1 MAKKVYHGPIIRR
14 VELDPD
20 NKEHSGYY
28 PFYRQFL
35 YIDKVPI
42 YKFESS
48 NYDALM
54 DKVAEMMNE
63 DTRLDMYTTYNK
75 SYWEKYVEEVRMT
88 KLPGYDK
95 YYEKEE

>member
-1 MAKKVYHGPIIRR
+1 
-14 VELDPD
+14 
-20 NKEHSGYY
+20 
-28 PFYRQFL
+28 
-35 YIDKVPI
+35 
-42 YKFESS
+42 
-48 NYDALM
+48 M